1 MKSLRLRLAILST
14 AISGLV
20 IAGFGVAGW
29 MMTAR
34 ILRESIDLRMSVP
47 LDRIVRD
54 LHPRTDLERV
64 FSNLE
69 IGFGGDVEAGVMR
82 LLMLDRDGSE
92 IYRAPVGDWLSG
104 IGPDFLIPRKLAPL
118 GPRIPRPEADGGA
131 QDSGDDTPTESEWQE
146 FLGGF
151 LGPENGGGEIGQSPK
166 ADPDNRP
173 VRWPGQEGNRKPPRP
188 EDGSRPRDGGREK
201 GRPPDAG
208 PPTKTFVTHS
218 EDGKQWRVGI
228 VEDRGYIAV
237 MARDLSDY
245 QAEIQE
251 VRRLFFVAFP
261 IGLLMIG
268 IGGWF
273 VARRAMRPVELIAN
287 TASHVTA
294 RGLDQRIPKGAHDY
308 AELSHLVDV
317 LNGMMDRLDGS
328 FRHAVRFSAD
338 VSHELKTPLAVM
350 QVAVQDALKECPPG
364 SREEESLLTVSQET
378 ERLKRITRSLM
389 LLAQADSGQ
398 LSTRAEAFSLSREV
412 EAVCEDAEILCEN
425 AGLSFEA
432 DLAAD
437 IQANADPVLLR
448 QAIQNLVSNAV
459 KYNQTGGSVGCRLFP
474 VDGAAETVIEVSN
487 TGPGIAEEEQDK
499 IFDRFYRID
508 QSRSRDVDGFGL
520 GLNLAWEIVRAMNG
534 ELLLVESNEK
544 ITRFQIRLKT
554 STTGEGQS

>member
-1 MKSLRLRLAILST
+1 MKSLRLRMAALST

-34 ILRESIDLRMSVP
+34 LLRESVDLRMTAP
-47 LDRIVRD
+47 LDRIVHD
-54 LHPRTDLERV
+54 LHPRTDLDRV
-64 FSNLE
+64 FSNLK
-69 IGFGGDVEAGVMR
+69 IGFGDDVEAGTLR
-82 LLMLDRDGSE
+82 LLLLDRDGSE
-92 IYRAPVGDWLSG
+92 IYRAPAGDWLSG
-104 IGPDFLIPRKLAPL
+104 IAPGFLIPKSPGPH
-118 GPRIPRPEADGGA
+118 GPRIPRPGADGGTPDPSD
-131 QDSGDDTPTESEWQE
+131 DSPTDREWQK

-151 LGPENGGGEIGQSPK
+151 LGPENGGGENGQPPDP
-166 ADPDNRP
+166 DPDNSP
-173 VRWPGQEGNRKPPRP
+173 VRWPGQEENLKPPRP
-188 EDGSRPRDGGREK
+188 RDSGREK
-201 GRPPDAG
+201 GRPPEAG
-208 PPTKTFVTHS
+208 PPKATFVTHS
-218 EDGKQWRVGI
+218 EDDKQWRLGI
-228 VEDRGYIAV
+228 LEDRGYIAL

-245 QAEIQE
+245 QGEIRE
-251 VRRLFFVAFP
+251 VRRLFFLAFP
-261 IGLLMIG
+261 ICLLIIG

-287 TASHVTA
+287 TASRVTA
-294 RGLDQRIPKGAHDY
+294 RGLDQRIPKDVHDY

-389 LLAQADSGQ
+389 LLAQADAGQ
-398 LSTRAEAFSLSREV
+398 LSTRTESFSLSREV
-412 EAVCEDAEILCEN
+412 EAVCEDAEILCET
-425 AGLSFEA
+425 ADLSFEA
-432 DLAAD
+432 DIEAD
-437 IQANADPVLLR
+437 VQANADPVLLR

-459 KYNQTGGSVGCRLFP
+459 KYNQPGGSVSCQLFS
-474 VDGAAETVIEVSN
+474 VDGAAETVIEISN
-487 TGPGIAEEEQDK
+487 TGPGIAEAEQDK

-508 QSRSRDVDGFGL
+508 QSRSRQVDGFGL

-534 ELLLVESNEK
+534 ELLLVESNDK

-554 STTGEGQS
+554 DETTDG